1 MATRITNSG
10 QHRTL
15 LTSVQII
22 FNYRAALSR
31 FQLLNYVSRPQGG
44 WMEGGSRDNSTIL
57 SNWKQSPL
65 HENYPEFRHNFDN
78 YI

>member
-44 WMEGGSRDNSTIL
+44 EWRGGQETIPQFYQIESSHL
-57 SNWKQSPL
+57 CM
-65 HENYPEFRHNFDN
+65 
-78 YI
+78 